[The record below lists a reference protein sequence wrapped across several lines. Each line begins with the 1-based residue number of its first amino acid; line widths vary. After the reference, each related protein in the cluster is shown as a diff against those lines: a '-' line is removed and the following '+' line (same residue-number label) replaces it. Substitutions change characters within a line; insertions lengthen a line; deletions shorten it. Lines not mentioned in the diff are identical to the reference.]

1 MIVYNN
7 ELGLL
12 NAYSVLEHIPK
23 LGSKSIYT
31 KDYIPFII
39 LSICQNFEVATQLT
53 LTPSAGQNL

>member
-31 KDYIPFII
+31 KDYKTDFDAICRTEFID
-39 LSICQNFEVATQLT
+39 N
-53 LTPSAGQNL
+53 